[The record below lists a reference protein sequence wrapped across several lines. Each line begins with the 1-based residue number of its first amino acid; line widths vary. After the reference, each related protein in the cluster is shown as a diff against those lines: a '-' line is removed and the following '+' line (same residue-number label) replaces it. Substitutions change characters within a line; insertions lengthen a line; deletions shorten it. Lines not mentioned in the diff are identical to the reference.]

1 MKNIRFIGFTPGSP
15 PFGREALFALGQLVL
30 SRQGVKAAGLEV
42 PREEEAKLVDS
53 LWTWDNSA
61 PCEDDLRKGIAA

>member
-1 MKNIRFIGFTPGSP
+1 MKKIKFIGFTPG
-15 PFGREALFALGQLVL
+15 PFPAGREALFALGELVL

-42 PREEEAKLVDS
+42 PREEEAKLNDS

-61 PCEDDLRKGIAA
+61 PCEDVVRKGFAA